1 MKEKL
6 SVTVDQPLARF
17 LDSLPGRSRSE
28 KVEAVLRRYREVYE
42 DQALRRALGGA
53 HEADAERNEREA
65 WERTMETG
73 QWSESAEETSEP
85 SNSWPTPNPGRPS
98 SSASMP

>member
-28 KVEAVLRRYREVYE
+28 KLEAVLRRYREVYE
-42 DQALRRALGGA
+42 DQALRRALAGSR
-53 HEADAERNEREA
+53 ETDAERGEREA
-65 WERTMETG
+65 WERTMERD
-73 QWSESAEETSEP
+73 QWSDAAEETSGP
-85 SNSWPTPNPGRPS
+85 SNS
-98 SSASMP
+98 

>member
-28 KVEAVLRRYREVYE
+28 KLEAVLRRYRDVYE
-42 DQALRRALGGA
+42 DQALRRALGGT
-53 HEADAERNEREA
+53 HETDAERNEREA
-65 WERTMETG
+65 WERTLERD
-73 QWSESAEETSEP
+73 QWNDAAEETSGP
-85 SNSWPTPNPGRPS
+85 SNS
-98 SSASMP
+98 